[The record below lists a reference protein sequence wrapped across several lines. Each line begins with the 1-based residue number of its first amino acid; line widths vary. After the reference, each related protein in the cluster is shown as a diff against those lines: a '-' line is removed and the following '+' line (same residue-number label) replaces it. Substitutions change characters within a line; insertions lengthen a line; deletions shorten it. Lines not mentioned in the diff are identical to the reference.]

1 MKIFLLLIIVGIIV
15 SRHVEY
21 NELKEE
27 AAIQRECA
35 ATSPSDIRTC
45 LYAAQLN
52 ISKR

>member
-1 MKIFLLLIIVGIIV
+1 MKIFFLLIIVGIIV

-21 NELKEE
+21 QELKEE

-35 ATSPSDIRTC
+35 ATSPSDVRTC
-45 LYAAQLN
+45 FNLAQLN